1 MCAIFGFVS
10 VFANFEK
17 LVYIEFSDVISR
29 NKMYKISKLK
39 GNIGKTDRKT
49 RKKMWNVCIIENLS
63 VR

>member
-1 MCAIFGFVS
+1 MCVIFGFVL
-10 VFANFEK
+10 VFVNFEK
-17 LVYIEFSDVISR
+17 LIEFSDVISR

-39 GNIGKTDRKT
+39 GNIGKIDRKI